1 MGFSAFLLKHQ
12 QAEGLKKESFSLCI
26 HMTVR
31 LKVLMAAL
39 NLIKLMG
46 KAGGLM
52 TLHLLE
58 SFRILRLTK
67 FPSMY
72 QQLCCCLLSDNCYYY
87 ITFKQKRGRQDL
99 FLMPKKTKSPSL
111 RCLDCWLAGPF
122 ADTSNNNKKYRGVPV
137 VSWEVCCCELSVTN
151 SGDCAF

>member
-1 MGFSAFLLKHQ
+1 
-12 QAEGLKKESFSLCI
+12 
-26 HMTVR
+26 MTVR

-87 ITFKQKRGRQDL
+87 ITFKQKRGSARL
-99 FLMPKKTKSPSL
+99 IFNAKKNQKSLPPVFRL
-111 RCLDCWLAGPF
+111 LACW
-122 ADTSNNNKKYRGVPV
+122 
-137 VSWEVCCCELSVTN
+137 
-151 SGDCAF
+151 AFRRY